1 MSRRTDEEFDA
12 IIHDAVEAE
21 HTPEHM
27 PEHTPEHTPEHAP
40 EAESDEVKHLRE
52 ELVPAHAV
60 QLDDAS

>member
-21 HTPEHM
+21 HM
-27 PEHTPEHTPEHAP
+27 PENMPEHTPEHAP
-40 EAESDEVKHLRE
+40 EVESDEVKHLRE